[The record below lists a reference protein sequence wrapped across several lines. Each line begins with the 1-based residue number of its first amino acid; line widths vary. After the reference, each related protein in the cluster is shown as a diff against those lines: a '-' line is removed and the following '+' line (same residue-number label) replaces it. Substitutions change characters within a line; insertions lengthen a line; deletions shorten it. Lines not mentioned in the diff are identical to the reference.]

1 MYLKQIEIKNI
12 KCFSDLK
19 ISFTKGNEVRRWTTL
34 FGKNGLGKSTLLQ
47 AIGVALAGP
56 GAVRELVPV
65 AEGWVKSNEPYGEII
80 AELLWSEE
88 DALTAI
94 SSYGRPKTKSPYIA
108 KYIVTGD
115 DPEELPEILKEQY
128 SYTVPTITLWT
139 GEGTPKQRGDLTKDI
154 KRLQQTA
161 YAEGKSGWLGC
172 GYGPFRR
179 LSGGGQDADRILY
192 AGRISARFVTLFR
205 EDAALTNGVEWLI
218 RLHNTAREGDR
229 ANKNALEQVKKAFQ
243 ENLFPEPTELFVD
256 ARSVKL
262 KIDDNKP
269 ILLQDLSDGYRSMLA
284 LGIDLLRWLIN
295 AFPDSDNPI
304 ECPGVVLIDELDAH
318 LHPEWQR
325 QIGFWLREKFPN
337 IQFIVATH
345 SPFLAQVAE
354 SNEENRSDFE
364 EQYLGK
370 NIVLKQMDNGVV
382 AVPDPESV
390 EDLRVDQIYQTEL
403 FDMESLYSPKT
414 EEKFKRHEE
423 LYQKKTSKKTLSEE
437 EKIEYEQLTLW
448 RENIPML
455 SDAKERKIEKNL
467 KEIIAQNSNK
477 LKEFS

>member
-1 MYLKQIEIKNI
+1 
-12 KCFSDLK
+12 
-19 ISFTKGNEVRRWTTL
+19 
-34 FGKNGLGKSTLLQ
+34 
-47 AIGVALAGP
+47 
-56 GAVRELVPV
+56 
-65 AEGWVKSNEPYGEII
+65 
-80 AELLWSEE
+80 
-88 DALTAI
+88 
-94 SSYGRPKTKSPYIA
+94 
-108 KYIVTGD
+108 
-115 DPEELPEILKEQY
+115 
-128 SYTVPTITLWT
+128 
-139 GEGTPKQRGDLTKDI
+139 
-154 KRLQQTA
+154 
-161 YAEGKSGWLGC
+161 
-172 GYGPFRR
+172 
-179 LSGGGQDADRILY
+179 
-192 AGRISARFVTLFR
+192 
-205 EDAALTNGVEWLI
+205 
-218 RLHNTAREGDR
+218 
-229 ANKNALEQVKKAFQ
+229 
-243 ENLFPEPTELFVD
+243 
-256 ARSVKL
+256 
-262 KIDDNKP
+262 
-269 ILLQDLSDGYRSMLA
+269 MLA